1 MSYDVIIIG
10 GGVVGCAVARELSRS
25 RAEVLLID
33 KECEVGFGTSKA
45 NSGIIHAGHHAD
57 PATVKGR
64 LEWRGNQAWDDLA
77 EDLGFGFERIGEL
90 TVAFD
95 DDDLRTLSE
104 LEEQG
109 RAKGVTGLERWD
121 AERVRR
127 EEPALSHDIV
137 GALHAP
143 SAGVVNPYEACF
155 SLAENAVQNGVQ
167 LALDQAVL
175 GIDVRD
181 DGFEVRTERGTYE
194 GRYLVNAAGLFADEI
209 ARMVGIDD
217 LEIRARTGE
226 EYLLDKRLRG
236 YVTRLIF
243 PSPTPTSKGVL
254 VIPTYDGTL
263 MVGPTAHWSEK
274 DDLATSAEGASE
286 VFEKV
291 RRLAP
296 GISERD
302 CIAEFAGLRAVAS
315 GEDFVLG
322 ASAVPGFI
330 QAAGIQSPGLTAAPA
345 LAEEI
350 VAELVA
356 QGLTLEPDPDFDPRI
371 PVPTRFAEADPERQA
386 QLAERDPRFAR
397 MVCRCE
403 WVTEGEVVEA
413 IERGARTLD
422 GLKFRTRAG
431 MGRCQGGFCTWRC
444 MELLEE
450 VAGLPIEDVTKRGG
464 DSWVVLPR
472 EGGAS

>member
-25 RAEVLLID
+25 RADVLLID

-45 NSGIIHAGHHAD
+45 NSGIIHAGHHSD
-57 PATVKGR
+57 PATLKGS
-64 LEWRGNQAWDDLA
+64 LEWRGNQAWDAMAD
-77 EDLGFGFERIGEL
+77 ELGFGFERIGEL

-95 DDDLRTLSE
+95 DDDLRTLDE
-104 LEEQG
+104 LEAQG

-121 AERVRR
+121 AERIRR
-127 EEPALSHDIV
+127 EEPALSHDIIA
-137 GALHAP
+137 ALHAP
-143 SAGVVNPYEACF
+143 TAGVVNPYEACF
-155 SLAENAVQNGVQ
+155 SLAENAVANGVE
-167 LALDQAVL
+167 LAMDQAVL
-175 GIDVRD
+175 GIDVRE
-181 DGFEVRTERGTYE
+181 DGFEVRTELGTYQ
-194 GRYLVNAAGLFADEI
+194 GRYVVNAAGLFADEI

-217 LEIRARTGE
+217 LEIRARKGE

-274 DDLATSAEGASE
+274 DDLSTSAEGAAE

-291 RRLAP
+291 RRVAP

-302 CIAEFAGLRAVAS
+302 CIAEFAGLRAVAGS
-315 GEDFVLG
+315 EDFVVG

-356 QGLTLEPDPDFDPRI
+356 QGLALEPDPDFDPRI

-386 QLAERDPRFAR
+386 ALAERDPRFAR

-403 WVTEGEVVEA
+403 WVTEGEIVEA

-422 GLKFRTRAG
+422 GIKFRTRAG

-450 VAGLPIEDVTKRGG
+450 VAGVPIEDVTKRGG

-472 EGGAS
+472 QGGAS